1 MANSL
6 LYAITVVIWGST
18 WFAITLQLGVVP
30 PEVSVAYRFIL
41 AGAVLVIWCWARR
54 RPLLLGWRNHLFI
67 ALQGLF
73 LFSINY
79 VLFYI
84 AIQDLTSGLSA
95 VVFSTIVLMNI
106 AGAAV
111 FFGTPVRP
119 RVVLAAGIG
128 LAGMA
133 LLFWPDLRDFD
144 LGSGPVQGLVLS
156 LLATACVSIGNLLSA
171 RNQMRGLGVL
181 ETNALGM
188 TYGGAFTLL
197 YALAVDA
204 PLVFEAS
211 VRYAGSLIYLA
222 ILGSVV
228 GFGCYLTLLGRIGAG
243 RAAYAMVLFPVIALA
258 FSTALEGYRWE
269 PLAVAGV
276 ALILIGNVLVL
287 ARTGETARA
296 ARSTLKPEI

>member
-1 MANSL
+1 MTNPL
-6 LYAITVVIWGST
+6 LYGTTVLIWGST

-30 PEVSVAYRFIL
+30 PTVSVAYRFIL
-41 AGAVLVIWCWARR
+41 AGAILIIWCWARR
-54 RPLLLGWRNHLFI
+54 RPLLLGWRHHLFI
-67 ALQGLF
+67 ALQGVF

-79 VLFYI
+79 MLFYV

-111 FFGTPVRP
+111 FFGTPVQP
-119 RVVLAAGIG
+119 RMALAAVIG
-128 LAGMA
+128 LGGIA

-144 LGSGPVQGLVLS
+144 LDSGPVQGLLLS
-156 LLATACVSIGNLLSA
+156 LLGTASVSIGNLLSA

-197 YALAVDA
+197 IAISIDA

-211 VRYAGSLIYLA
+211 YRYAGSLIYLA
-222 ILGSVV
+222 VFGSVV

-243 RAAYAMVLFPVIALA
+243 RAAYAMVLFPVIALG

-269 PLAVAGV
+269 PLAIAGV
-276 ALILIGNVLVL
+276 ALILVGNALVL
-287 ARTGETARA
+287 MRTGASGGR
-296 ARSTLKPEI
+296 

>member
-1 MANSL
+1 MANPL
-6 LYAITVVIWGST
+6 LYGITALIWGST

-41 AGAVLVIWCWARR
+41 AGAVLTIWCWARR

-84 AIQDLTSGLSA
+84 AIQDLTSGLAA
-95 VVFSTIVLMNI
+95 VVFSAIVLMNI
-106 AGAAV
+106 AGTAV

-119 RVVLAAGIG
+119 RMVLAAVIG

-144 LGSGPVQGLVLS
+144 LESGPVQGLVLS
-156 LLATACVSIGNLLSA
+156 LLGTASVSIGNLLSA

-188 TYGGAFTLL
+188 SYGGAFTLL
-197 YALAVDA
+197 YAVAMDA

-211 VRYAGSLIYLA
+211 YRYAGSLVYLA

-228 GFGCYLTLLGRIGAG
+228 GFGCYLTLLGRIGAS

-276 ALILIGNVLVL
+276 ALILVGNALVL
-287 ARTGETARA
+287 ARTGATGRA
-296 ARSTLKPEI
+296 APSTPEPEI